1 MAIKK
6 LVIDF
11 IWSFENFYGI
21 SVDKADEEAEHWSA
35 ETHNI
40 LEELHFFI
48 LFTLCLNEEK
58 DVIVV
63 LQIIDIG
70 T

>member
-11 IWSFENFYGI
+11 VWSSKNFYGI
-21 SVDKADEEAEHWSA
+21 SVDKANEKAEHWSTEA
-35 ETHNI
+35 HDI

-58 DVIVV
+58 YVIVV

>member
-11 IWSFENFYGI
+11 IWSSENFYGI
-21 SVDKADEEAEHWSA
+21 SVDKADEEAEHWSTK
-35 ETHNI
+35 THDI

-63 LQIIDIG
+63 LQIIDIR